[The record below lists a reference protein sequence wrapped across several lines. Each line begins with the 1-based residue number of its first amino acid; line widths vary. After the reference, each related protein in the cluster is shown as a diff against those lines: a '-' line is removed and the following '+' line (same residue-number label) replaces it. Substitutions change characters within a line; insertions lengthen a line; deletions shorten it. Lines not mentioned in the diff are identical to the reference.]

1 MVVIGNHKV
10 CGVGMGGGG
19 GGVSVSV
26 KQTNLFSERPLI
38 VRTFIYKY
46 TLRFTVI
53 C

>member
-10 CGVGMGGGG
+10 CGVGMGG